1 MTTVKEN
8 RGGARVANPDY
19 KKIRRDVFNMVE
31 QLVCSN
37 TILTA
42 SLQHNEVL
50 QKKCLNRIQDMKAK
64 IADYVELEEEYK
76 ITKYKYEE
84 LSVKMMSISELEY
97 QIEYL
102 KAADLDDT
110 LKEPPPYLPQKKE
123 N

>member
-1 MTTVKEN
+1 MTKVKEN
-8 RGGARVANPDY
+8 RGGARVANPLY
-19 KKIRRDVFNMVE
+19 KKVRRDVFSMVE

-64 IADYVELEEEYK
+64 IASYVELDEEYK
-76 ITKYKYEE
+76 ITKHKYEE
-84 LSVKMMSISELEY
+84 LSVKMMSISELEN

-102 KAADLDDT
+102 KAADLDNT
-110 LKEPPPYLPQKKE
+110 LEEPPPYLPKRRE